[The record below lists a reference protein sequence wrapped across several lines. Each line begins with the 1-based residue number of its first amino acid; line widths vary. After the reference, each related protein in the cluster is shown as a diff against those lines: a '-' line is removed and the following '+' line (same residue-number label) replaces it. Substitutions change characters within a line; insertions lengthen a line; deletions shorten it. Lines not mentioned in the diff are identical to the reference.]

1 MSFPFLY
8 YARKYPLFRI
18 ACCGFIVLLAVV
30 ISTLFFRGTVD
41 KEPELESISPQI
53 GAPGSVMTISGSG
66 FGNERDTSFVEI
78 GGSSLTS
85 SSYLSWSSTE
95 IKIQLPANV
104 QDGLVYVVTKRGRS
118 QPEVFAN
125 KDNIPITINQV
136 GVQTALPIIESES
149 PQKISVGQVL
159 TITGSNFG
167 SIRGENSFVYFTPSG
182 GVNKAGDSQDLDSM
196 YIRALEQ
203 DFDYEYWSNTEI
215 RVRVPDGVA
224 SGNFFVK
231 TDKGISNQRNLTL
244 TTTIGKKV
252 FPEKRIYLVQLSA
265 DISDVDMGT
274 NSLITLRV
282 PRPQPSSRQRGIT
295 LTEFNP
301 QPVFQDYNKS
311 VIHQLTASH
320 ITQEKTG
327 FSQTFVI
334 PVHSVETT
342 IQADKV
348 QKFSDTSRLLYKV
361 YTAPDACIP
370 SDEEAIVS
378 LAKTIIGKE
387 TNPYKQARLIYDYMV
402 DNYKLLQQLQ
412 PKDISSLQL
421 LDLLL
426 GDAYDFAIIFTALC
440 RAAGIPAIP
449 VSGIIVDNAK
459 NGQNHWWSEIYLEN
473 FGWVPVDV
481 ALAAGLNFN
490 RPSEIE
496 NPREFYFGNLDLHH
510 IAFSRGWNE
519 IHPTI
524 ITNKTVYRPKTYG
537 LQSIWEETTTGT
549 INYSSFWSDPV
560 VLGIY

>member
-18 ACCGFIVLLAVV
+18 ACYSGIVLLAII
-30 ISTLFFRGTVD
+30 ISLVFFNTVD
-41 KEPELESISPQI
+41 DNEPEIKSISPQI

-125 KDNIPITINQV
+125 KDNIPIAINQV

-244 TTTIGKKV
+244 TTTVGKKV

-311 VIHQLTASH
+311 VIHQLNASH

-370 SDEEAIVS
+370 SDEETIVS

-459 NGQNHWWSEIYLEN
+459 NGQNHWWAEIYLEN

-490 RPSEIE
+490 LPSEIE

-524 ITNKTVYRPKTYG
+524 ITNKTVYRPKT
-537 LQSIWEETTTGT
+537 
-549 INYSSFWSDPV
+549 
-560 VLGIY
+560 